1 MLRWLTPLPWIR
13 LIASVAP
20 LTPLELL
27 IQQHQRSVSQSGNAR
42 KCSRSDCAR
51 CQVPGPFAPHDVRQ
65 RGLRLV
71 IQQQVHC
78 IFILL
83 ARWRC
88 RKCRFVF
95 TDHPTFV
102 LPYKRYAI
110 PGPLQFAQQ
119 YLDHDRQ
126 TYRKITRPGG
136 MRIGYE
142 TPSSSQS
149 IDERTLQHSTI
160 WRMLS
165 WLGCQI
171 VALQTGRKLLD
182 QHDPTSS
189 AHRFVGAVAPQ
200 KYRSPQR
207 ANCLRTAR
215 SLLHLIDL
223 WDRTFSEPFFPR
235 FATRSG
241 VP

>member
-1 MLRWLTPLPWIR
+1 M
-13 LIASVAP
+13 
-20 LTPLELL
+20 
-27 IQQHQRSVSQSGNAR
+27 
-42 KCSRSDCAR
+42 
-51 CQVPGPFAPHDVRQ
+51 
-65 RGLRLV
+65 
-71 IQQQVHC
+71 
-78 IFILL
+78 ILL

-110 PGPLQFAQQ
+110 PGPLQFAPQ

-142 TPSSSQS
+142 TPSTSES

-165 WLGCQI
+165 WLGCQSI
-171 VALQTGRKLLD
+171 ALQTGRKLLD

-223 WDRTFSEPFFPR
+223 WDHAFPEPFFPR

-241 VP
+241 AP